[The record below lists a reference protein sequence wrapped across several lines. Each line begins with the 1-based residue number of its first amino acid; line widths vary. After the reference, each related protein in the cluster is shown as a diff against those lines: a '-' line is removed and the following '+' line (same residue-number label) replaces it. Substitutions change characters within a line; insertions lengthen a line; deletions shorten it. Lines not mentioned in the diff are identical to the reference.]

1 MFGRK
6 KEKTERIKL
15 SKESVKKA
23 MRIFSYLKPYRVKFT
38 IGMIFLLFSSLTSMI
53 FPGLMGKLVD
63 ATGSSTPSGSFFNFD
78 NINQVAIVLLCVF
91 AAQAVFSFFR
101 IYLFAD
107 VTENM
112 LASLRQATYKHL
124 IKLPMSFFN
133 KKRVGELNSRI
144 ASDISILQETF
155 TTTIAEFLRQ
165 ILTIT
170 IGIALLAF
178 YSYKLTLLMLCTLPV
193 MMIAAVIF
201 GKFIKKLS
209 KNTQEKVAESNVVVE
224 ETMSGI
230 SNVKSFVNELFE
242 INRYK
247 QVTNE
252 VKSIAM
258 RGAKWRGGFA
268 SFIIFAM
275 FGSIVLV
282 IWYGALLKAS
292 GEITMGDLFSF
303 IMYSVFVG
311 ASFGGVAELY
321 TSIQKAIGSTEHLM
335 EILDE
340 ETEEITATDTP
351 IKLTG
356 KVAFNG
362 VGFHYPSRPDV
373 AVLKNVSFEVNQG
386 QQIAI
391 VGPSGAGKSTITNLL
406 LRFYNPQ
413 SGTILFDDKDAKNL
427 SLFDLRSN
435 MALVPQEV
443 LLFGGSIK
451 ENIAYGKPNATDE
464 EINAAAKQAN
474 ALEFITSFP
483 EGMETMVGE
492 RGIQLSGGQ
501 RQRIAIARAILK
513 NPAILILDEAT
524 SSLDSASEKLVQDA
538 LDNLMKGRTS
548 FVIAH
553 RLSTIKNADNIMV
566 LKDGEIVEQG
576 THLELMNNSD
586 GVYQN
591 LSNIQ
596 FAPQEEVLA

>member
-1 MFGRK
+1 VFGRK

-38 IGMIFLLFSSLTSMI
+38 IGMFFLLFSSLTSMV

-63 ATGSSTPSGSFFNFD
+63 ATGNSSTDGGFFNFD

-101 IYLFAD
+101 IYLFAQ

-112 LASLRQATYKHL
+112 LASLRQATYQHL
-124 IKLPMSFFN
+124 IKLPMAFFN

-193 MMIAAVIF
+193 MIVAAVIF

-209 KNTQEKVAESNVVVE
+209 KNTQEKIAESNVVVE
-224 ETMSGI
+224 ETLSGI
-230 SNVKSFVNELFE
+230 ANVKSFVNELFE

-247 QVTNE
+247 KITND
-252 VKSIAM
+252 VKGIAL

-340 ETEEITATDTP
+340 ETEVIEVSENP
-351 IKLTG
+351 VKLTG
-356 KVAFNG
+356 KVAFNNI
-362 VGFHYPSRPDV
+362 GFHYPSRPDV
-373 AVLKNVSFEVNQG
+373 EVLKNVSFEVNQG

-406 LRFYNPQ
+406 LRFYTPQ
-413 SGTILFDDKDAKNL
+413 SGTILFDNKEAQQI

-451 ENIAYGKPNATDE
+451 ENIAYGKPDATDE

-483 EGMETMVGE
+483 EGMETLVGE

-566 LKDGEIVEQG
+566 LQDGKIVEQG
-576 THLELMNNSD
+576 THTELINKTD

-596 FAPQEEVLA
+596 FAPQEEALV

>member
-38 IGMIFLLFSSLTSMI
+38 IGMFFLLFSSLTSMV

-63 ATGSSTPSGSFFNFD
+63 ATGNSSTDGGFFNFD

-101 IYLFAD
+101 IYLFAQ

-112 LASLRQATYKHL
+112 LASLRQATYQHL
-124 IKLPMSFFN
+124 IKLPMAFFN

-193 MMIAAVIF
+193 MIVAAVIF

-209 KNTQEKVAESNVVVE
+209 KNTQEKIAESNVVVE

-230 SNVKSFVNELFE
+230 ANVKSFVNELFE

-247 QVTNE
+247 KITND
-252 VKSIAM
+252 VKGIAL

-340 ETEEITATDTP
+340 ETEVITASDNP

-356 KVAFNG
+356 KVAFNNI
-362 VGFHYPSRPDV
+362 GFHYPSRPDV
-373 AVLKNVSFEVNQG
+373 EVLKNVSFEVNQG

-406 LRFYNPQ
+406 LRFYTPQ
-413 SGTILFDDKDAKNL
+413 SGTILFDNKEAQQI

-451 ENIAYGKPNATDE
+451 ENIAYGKPDATDE
-464 EINAAAKQAN
+464 EINAAAAQAN

-483 EGMETMVGE
+483 EGMETLVGE
-492 RGIQLSGGQ
+492 RGVQLSGGQ

-553 RLSTIKNADNIMV
+553 RLSTIKNADSIMV
-566 LKDGEIVEQG
+566 LQDGNIVEQG
-576 THLELMNNSD
+576 THNELMNQTD

-596 FAPQEEVLA
+596 FAPQEEALV

>member
-1 MFGRK
+1 MFERK
-6 KEKTERIKL
+6 KKVKTERIKL
-15 SKESVKKA
+15 SKASVKKA
-23 MRIFSYLKPYRVKFT
+23 MRIFSYLKPYRVKFS
-38 IGMIFLLFSSLTSMI
+38 IGLLFLLGSSLTSMI

-63 ATGSSTPSGSFFNFD
+63 ATGSGAPSGDFFNFE
-78 NINQVAIVLLCVF
+78 NINQVAVVLLCVF
-91 AAQAVFSFFR
+91 AVQAVFSFFR

-107 VTENM
+107 VTESM
-112 LASLRQATYKHL
+112 LASLRKDTYQHL

-133 KKRVGELNSRI
+133 RKRVGELNSRI

-170 IGIALLAF
+170 IGVALLTF

-193 MMIAAVIF
+193 MMVAAIIF

-209 KNTQEKVAESNVVVE
+209 KNTQEKIAESNVIVE
-224 ETMSGI
+224 ESMSGI
-230 SNVKSFVNELFE
+230 ANVKSFANEYFE
-242 INRYK
+242 INRYQK
-247 QVTNE
+247 VISE

-282 IWYGALLKAS
+282 IWYGTLLKAS
-292 GEITMGDLFSF
+292 GEISMGDLFSF

-335 EILDE
+335 ELLDE
-340 ETEEITATDTP
+340 ENEEVVVTDTI
-351 IKLTG
+351 IKLAG
-356 KVAFNG
+356 KVSFEE
-362 VGFHYPSRPDV
+362 VDFHYPSRPDV
-373 AVLKNVSFEVNQG
+373 EVLKKVSFEVKQG
-386 QQIAI
+386 EQVAI

-406 LRFYNPQ
+406 LRFYHPQ
-413 SGTILFDDKDAKNL
+413 QGAILFDGKDAN
-427 SLFDLRSN
+427 SLPLYDLRSN

-443 LLFGGSIK
+443 LLFGGSIR
-451 ENIAYGKPNATDE
+451 ENIMYGKPSATEDE
-464 EINAAAKQAN
+464 VLMAAKQAN
-474 ALEFITSFP
+474 ATEFISTFP
-483 EGMETMVGE
+483 EGLDTLVGE

-524 SSLDSASEKLVQDA
+524 SALDSVSEQLVQEA

-553 RLSTIKNADNIMV
+553 RLSTIKNADNILV
-566 LKDGEIVEQG
+566 IQDGSIVEKG
-576 THLELMNNSD
+576 THNDLMNAKD

-596 FAPQEEVLA
+596 FAPKEVVN

>member
-23 MRIFSYLKPYRVKFT
+23 MRIFSYLKPYRIKFT
-38 IGMIFLLFSSLTSMI
+38 IGMLFLLFSSLTSMI

-112 LASLRQATYKHL
+112 LASLRQATYQHL

-340 ETEEITATDTP
+340 ETEVITASDNP
-351 IKLTG
+351 IKFTG
-356 KVAFNG
+356 KVAFNNI
-362 VGFHYPSRPDV
+362 GFHYPSRPDV
-373 AVLKNVSFEVNQG
+373 EVLKNVSFEVNQG

-406 LRFYNPQ
+406 LRFYTPQ
-413 SGTILFDDKDAKNL
+413 SGTILFDDKDAQHI

-451 ENIAYGKPNATDE
+451 ENIAYGKPTATDE
-464 EINAAAKQAN
+464 EINEAAAQAN

-483 EGMETMVGE
+483 EGMDTMVGE

-553 RLSTIKNADNIMV
+553 RLSTIKNADSIMI
-566 LKDGEIVEQG
+566 LQDGNIVEQG
-576 THLELMNNSD
+576 THNELMNQTD

-596 FAPQEEVLA
+596 FAPQEEALV

>member
-38 IGMIFLLFSSLTSMI
+38 IGMFFLLFSSLTSMV

-63 ATGSSTPSGSFFNFD
+63 ATGNSSTDGGFFNFD

-101 IYLFAD
+101 IYLFAQ

-112 LASLRQATYKHL
+112 LASLRQATYQHL
-124 IKLPMSFFN
+124 IKLPMAFFN

-193 MMIAAVIF
+193 MIVAAVIF

-209 KNTQEKVAESNVVVE
+209 KNTQEKIAESNVVVE

-230 SNVKSFVNELFE
+230 ANVKSFVNELFE

-247 QVTNE
+247 KITNN
-252 VKSIAM
+252 VKGIAL

-282 IWYGALLKAS
+282 IWYGSLLKAS

-340 ETEEITATDTP
+340 ETEVIEVSENP
-351 IKLTG
+351 VKLTG
-356 KVAFNG
+356 KVAFQQ

-373 AVLKNVSFEVNQG
+373 EVLKNVSFEVNQG

-391 VGPSGAGKSTITNLL
+391 VGPSGAGKSTITNIL

-413 SGTILFDDKDAKNL
+413 SGTILFDDKDAQNL

-451 ENIAYGKPNATDE
+451 ENIAYGKPDATDE

-483 EGMETMVGE
+483 EGMETLVGE

-553 RLSTIKNADNIMV
+553 RLSTIKNADSIMV
-566 LKDGEIVEQG
+566 LQDGNIVEQG
-576 THLELMNNSD
+576 THNELMNQTD

-596 FAPQEEVLA
+596 FAPHEEVLA

>member
-1 MFGRK
+1 VFERKK

-15 SKESVKKA
+15 SKASVKKA
-23 MRIFSYLKPYRVKFT
+23 MRIFSYLKPYRVKFS
-38 IGMIFLLFSSLTSMI
+38 IGLLFLLGSSLTSMI

-63 ATGSSTPSGSFFNFD
+63 ATGSGAPSGDFFNFE
-78 NINQVAIVLLCVF
+78 NINQVAVVLLCVF
-91 AAQAVFSFFR
+91 AVQAVFSFFR

-107 VTENM
+107 VTESM
-112 LASLRQATYKHL
+112 LASLRKDTYQHL

-133 KKRVGELNSRI
+133 RKRVGELNSRI

-170 IGIALLAF
+170 IGVALLTF

-193 MMIAAVIF
+193 MMVAAIIF

-209 KNTQEKVAESNVVVE
+209 KNTQEKIAESNVIVE
-224 ETMSGI
+224 ESMSGI
-230 SNVKSFVNELFE
+230 ANVKSFANEYFE
-242 INRYK
+242 INRYQK
-247 QVTNE
+247 VISE

-282 IWYGALLKAS
+282 IWYGTLLKAS
-292 GEITMGDLFSF
+292 GEISMGDLFSF

-335 EILDE
+335 ELLDE
-340 ETEEITATDTP
+340 ENEEVVVTDTI
-351 IKLTG
+351 IKLAG
-356 KVAFNG
+356 KVSFEE
-362 VGFHYPSRPDV
+362 VDFHYPSRPDV
-373 AVLKNVSFEVNQG
+373 EVLKKVSFEVKQG
-386 QQIAI
+386 EQVAI

-406 LRFYNPQ
+406 LRFYHPQ
-413 SGTILFDDKDAKNL
+413 QGAILFDGKDAN
-427 SLFDLRSN
+427 SLPLYDLRSN

-443 LLFGGSIK
+443 LLFGGSIR
-451 ENIAYGKPNATDE
+451 ENIMYGKPSATEDE
-464 EINAAAKQAN
+464 VLMAAKQAN
-474 ALEFITSFP
+474 ATEFISTFP
-483 EGMETMVGE
+483 EGLDTLVGE

-524 SSLDSASEKLVQDA
+524 SALDSVSEQLVQEA

-553 RLSTIKNADNIMV
+553 RLSTIKNADNILV
-566 LKDGEIVEQG
+566 IQDGSIVEKG
-576 THLELMNNSD
+576 THNDLMNAKD

-596 FAPQEEVLA
+596 FAPKEVVN

>member
-1 MFGRK
+1 VFGRK

-38 IGMIFLLFSSLTSMI
+38 IGMFFLLFSSLTSMV

-63 ATGSSTPSGSFFNFD
+63 ATGNSSTDGGFFNFD

-101 IYLFAD
+101 IYLFAQ

-112 LASLRQATYKHL
+112 LASLRQATYQHL
-124 IKLPMSFFN
+124 IKLPMAFFN

-193 MMIAAVIF
+193 MIVAAVIF

-209 KNTQEKVAESNVVVE
+209 KNTQEKIAESNVVVE

-230 SNVKSFVNELFE
+230 ANVKSFVNELFE

-247 QVTNE
+247 KITND
-252 VKSIAM
+252 VKGIAL

-340 ETEEITATDTP
+340 ETEVITASDNP

-356 KVAFNG
+356 KVAFNNI
-362 VGFHYPSRPDV
+362 GFHYPSRPDV
-373 AVLKNVSFEVNQG
+373 EVLKNVSFEVNQG

-406 LRFYNPQ
+406 LRFYTPQ
-413 SGTILFDDKDAKNL
+413 SGTILFDNKEAQQI

-451 ENIAYGKPNATDE
+451 ENIAYGKPDATDE
-464 EINAAAKQAN
+464 EINAAAAQAN

-483 EGMETMVGE
+483 EGMETLVGE
-492 RGIQLSGGQ
+492 RGVQLSGGQ

-553 RLSTIKNADNIMV
+553 RLSTIKNADSIMV
-566 LKDGEIVEQG
+566 LQDGNIVEQG
-576 THLELMNNSD
+576 THNELMNQTD

-596 FAPQEEVLA
+596 FAPQEEALV

>member
-1 MFGRK
+1 VFERK
-6 KEKTERIKL
+6 KKVKTERIKL
-15 SKESVKKA
+15 SKASVKKA
-23 MRIFSYLKPYRVKFT
+23 MRIFSYLKPYRVKFS
-38 IGMIFLLFSSLTSMI
+38 IGLLFLLGSSLTSMI

-63 ATGSSTPSGSFFNFD
+63 ATGSGAPSGDFFNFE
-78 NINQVAIVLLCVF
+78 NINQVAVVLLCVF
-91 AAQAVFSFFR
+91 AVQAVFSFFR

-107 VTENM
+107 VTESM
-112 LASLRQATYKHL
+112 LASLRKDTYQHL

-133 KKRVGELNSRI
+133 RKRVGELNSRI

-170 IGIALLAF
+170 IGVALLTF

-193 MMIAAVIF
+193 MMVAAIIF

-209 KNTQEKVAESNVVVE
+209 KNTQEKIAESNVIVE
-224 ETMSGI
+224 ESMSGI
-230 SNVKSFVNELFE
+230 ANVKSFANEYFE
-242 INRYK
+242 INRYQK
-247 QVTNE
+247 VISE

-282 IWYGALLKAS
+282 IWYGTLLKAS
-292 GEITMGDLFSF
+292 GEISMGDLFSF

-335 EILDE
+335 ELLDE
-340 ETEEITATDTP
+340 ENEEVVVTDTI
-351 IKLTG
+351 IKLAG
-356 KVAFNG
+356 KVSFEE
-362 VGFHYPSRPDV
+362 VDFHYPSRPDV
-373 AVLKNVSFEVNQG
+373 EVLKKVSFEVKQG
-386 QQIAI
+386 EQVAI

-406 LRFYNPQ
+406 LRFYHPQ
-413 SGTILFDDKDAKNL
+413 QGAILFDGKDAN
-427 SLFDLRSN
+427 SLPLYDLRSN

-443 LLFGGSIK
+443 LLFGGSIR
-451 ENIAYGKPNATDE
+451 ENIMYGKPSATEDE
-464 EINAAAKQAN
+464 VLMAAKQAN
-474 ALEFITSFP
+474 ATEFISTFP
-483 EGMETMVGE
+483 EGLDTLVGE

-524 SSLDSASEKLVQDA
+524 SALDSVSEQLVQEA

-553 RLSTIKNADNIMV
+553 RLSTIKNADNILV
-566 LKDGEIVEQG
+566 IQDGSIVEKG
-576 THLELMNNSD
+576 THNDLMNAKD

-596 FAPQEEVLA
+596 FAPKEVVN